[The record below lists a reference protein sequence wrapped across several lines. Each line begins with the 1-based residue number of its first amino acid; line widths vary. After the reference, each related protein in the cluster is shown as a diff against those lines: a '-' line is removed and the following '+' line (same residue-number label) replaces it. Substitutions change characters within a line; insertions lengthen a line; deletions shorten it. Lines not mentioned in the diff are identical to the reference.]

1 MSDVPWF
8 ECKEPKM
15 DTLAVACCT
24 LSIPCL
30 LFGPM
35 PCAREGIEGVRRI
48 DTFEKVSIALGEY
61 YVPDRRTK

>member
-1 MSDVPWF
+1 MDDKNKPPF
-8 ECKEPKM
+8 EISKQCTTRSRKKE
-15 DTLAVACCT
+15 A
-24 LSIPCL
+24 CL

-48 DTFEKVSIALGEY
+48 GTFEKVSIALGEY